1 MNFYDGLLWVYWVL
15 LLYIVALLVWNLF
28 EEREVRRKALVA
40 AVLAPFLLRLLF
52 IA

>member
-1 MNFYDGLLWVYWVL
+1 MNFYDGLLWLYWVL

-28 EEREVRRKALVA
+28 EEREVRRKVLVA
-40 AVLAPFLLRLLF
+40 AVLVPFLLRLLF